1 MCFKKSIFVSQLQS
15 ITFHQTVFN
24 GIKYIVTNTENT
36 KIHIPVKDIL
46 KDPQSIFNHMVNTSS
61 LAFYRFYNGF
71 ATTSPV
77 KGCRHEN

>member
-36 KIHIPVKDIL
+36 KIHIPVKDNT
-46 KDPQSIFNHMVNTSS
+46 KRSSKHTQSYGKH
-61 LAFYRFYNGF
+61 
-71 ATTSPV
+71 
-77 KGCRHEN
+77 